1 MQCQYCRKPLS
12 RVPGQYQCPHC
23 RMMNIPQTSAEDPE
37 VSRLSDATSDKP
49 VERIDV
55 GFLNPIFGGGIAKT
69 SVNMIAGQPGAG
81 KTTLFLQTADFIL
94 TQNPTFTDVLYIAN
108 EQSKEEL
115 MNVYATRLG
124 IKNSHRILVYNA
136 MGGLRRPIDE
146 ILSQYKPSLAIL
158 DSLTKLVGEDLV
170 LGAEFTMLFK
180 EHTARQAIPTLIV
193 NQVNKSGDHA
203 GLNKMLHAGDSILH
217 LECDEV
223 TGQRVLY
230 STKNRFGPAPV
241 SVGMKMLGKDA
252 DRPGYLVLDEDYQ
265 EQ

>member
-12 RVPGQYQCPHC
+12 RVPGQFICPHC
-23 RMMNIPQTSAEDPE
+23 KMPNLPQSSADDPE
-37 VSRLSDATSDKP
+37 VSRLSDSKSDTP

-55 GFLNPIFGGGIAKT
+55 GFLNPIFGIGGLAKT

-81 KTTLFLQTADFIL
+81 KTTLFMQTADYIL
-94 TQNPTFTDVLYIAN
+94 DANPLFSDVLYIAN

-115 MNVYATRLG
+115 MNVYASRLG
-124 IKNSHRILVYNA
+124 IKHTSRILIYNA

-146 ILSQYKPSLAIL
+146 VLHQYKPCLVIL
-158 DSLTKLVGEDLV
+158 DSLTKLVGEDMI
-170 LGAEFTMLFK
+170 LGKEFTEMFK
-180 EHTARQAIPTLIV
+180 EHTSKAAIPTLIV

-217 LECDEV
+217 IDCDEV

-230 STKNRFGPAPV
+230 STKNRFGVAPV
-241 SVGMKMLGKDA
+241 SIGMKMLGVDS
-252 DRPGYLVLDEDYQ
+252 DRPGYLVLDEDYR
-265 EQ
+265 E